1 MFCFFIKF
9 PVGEYF
15 KIKGFAGAQALQVF
29 EPIFAFEVFLTWM
42 IFKMRAYSASTPNTW
57 MIQETTLGEDN
68 EKITKYNWKID
79 ITSESEI
86 KMYYVRLGRRQ
97 KLPKSRQQWA
107 PRPLA
112 RCQSQSWRCWP
123 TPGTGSPAGPFDLQV
138 SNWDLVNGIEHWIWS
153 SGGLQPLNI
162 IIVMQVWRL
171 SVLPGTTS
179 GGTMKEIQDT
189 IMKSPVVR

>member
-1 MFCFFIKF
+1 MLCFHIKF
-9 PVGEYF
+9 PVRW
-15 KIKGFAGAQALQVF
+15 VF
-29 EPIFAFEVFLTWM
+29 QNQSVCRSSSFSSFCSIEPIFAFEVFLTWM

-68 EKITKYNWKID
+68 EKITKSNWKID
-79 ITSESEI
+79 ITSEIEI

-112 RCQSQSWRCWP
+112 RCQSLSWRCWP

-138 SNWDLVNGIEHWIWS
+138 SNWDF
-153 SGGLQPLNI
+153 
-162 IIVMQVWRL
+162 
-171 SVLPGTTS
+171 TS
-179 GGTMKEIQDT
+179 KHLCRSYVGFT
-189 IMKSPVVR
+189 